1 MNQNRSAD
9 LLTILDL
16 KHKMSEE
23 KSWWEGLGKELQ
35 LDLEEIE
42 E

>member
-9 LLTILDL
+9 LLTIFDL
-16 KHKMSEE
+16 NHSMSEV
-23 KSWWEGLGKELQ
+23 KSWWEDLGIELQ

>member
-1 MNQNRSAD
+1 MNLNRSAD
-9 LLTILDL
+9 LLTIFDL
-16 KHKMSEE
+16 IQKMSEA

-35 LDLEEIE
+35 LDLEDIE